1 MCEKETQLQKS
12 NKATTFAWFV
22 NGVRKNIKIG
32 VHYALPTYFFLY
44 IGEIIKKIRKE
55 DFINKNK
62 ICVCVKS

>member
-1 MCEKETQLQKS
+1 M
-12 NKATTFAWFV
+12 V

>member
-1 MCEKETQLQKS
+1 MCEKKKR
-12 NKATTFAWFV
+12 NYRKATKQL
-22 NGVRKNIKIG
+22 VRKNIKIG